1 MKKALNALTNV
12 EKGIVILTF
21 SLMVICAFLQVINRN
36 FFKLP
41 IGWFDEASTYCM
53 IYMALIGTELGLRDG
68 TQIAV
73 TAVVD
78 KLKGV
83 SRTVVRCISKA
94 VVLVFSGSVLYNA
107 IELVSRQAATGQT
120 SPALHLP
127 MTVPYAALVISFAII
142 VIVQLGELVT
152 LIMEAVRE
160 ENPEEEANEA

>member
-21 SLMVICAFLQVINRN
+21 SLMVICSFLQVINRN

-68 TQIAV
+68 TKIAV

-83 SRTVVRCISKA
+83 PGPSSGASPRPWCSCSPEVFCITRLNWCLARRPRDRLLPHCTSR
-94 VVLVFSGSVLYNA
+94 
-107 IELVSRQAATGQT
+107 
-120 SPALHLP
+120 
-127 MTVPYAALVISFAII
+127 
-142 VIVQLGELVT
+142 
-152 LIMEAVRE
+152 
-160 ENPEEEANEA
+160 

>member
-1 MKKALNALTNV
+1 
-12 EKGIVILTF
+12 
-21 SLMVICAFLQVINRN
+21 
-36 FFKLP
+36 
-41 IGWFDEASTYCM
+41 
-53 IYMALIGTELGLRDG
+53 MALIGTELGLRDG

-127 MTVPYAALVISFAII
+127 MTVPYAALVISFEII

>member
-21 SLMVICAFLQVINRN
+21 SLMVICSFLQVINRN

-127 MTVPYAALVISFAII
+127 MTVPYAALVISFAVI

-152 LIMEAVRE
+152 LIMEAVRK